1 MTCLLNAASKNAK
14 EGLLEKYV
22 QSAVVEKW
30 GLKIAQGATAIT
42 TGLEGL
48 TTAQTTAAIVFLAVA
63 TILGAKIEDG
73 ETQPA
78 AVGKVSIPKVGF
90 GAVVA
95 QSATCAGSKEKVKDS
110 VRN

>member
-1 MTCLLNAASKNAK
+1 MTCLLNAAFKNAK
-14 EGLLEKYV
+14 EGVLEKYV

-42 TGLEGL
+42 AGLEGL
-48 TTAQTTAAIVFLAVA
+48 TTAETTAAIVFLAVV
-63 TILGAKIEDG
+63 TILGAKIDDG

-95 QSATCAGSKEKVKDS
+95 PPAECAGSKDKAKDS
-110 VRN
+110 VGN